1 MNKILLS
8 ITVSILL
15 LLVISCSQPEKK
27 TFTVHIE
34 IVGADIEMLT
44 FQQRKDGDWVKTDSV
59 MLTDGKA
66 SYTGAIDL
74 PEMYYVFLDGQR
86 NFIPLFLERGE
97 VFVSADVQS
106 LDKPVVI
113 GSASHTVYE
122 SFNESLALFDEK
134 AKTLSDQYRAARE
147 GGDEITMKKI
157 IDEYDL
163 LDDLKSESIKEF
175 ALKTNNSV
183 VAPFAMIT
191 YSYMFDLD
199 ALEAVSNALN
209 PFISS
214 SIYTV
219 ALNERI
225 RVLKSVAVG
234 QPFVDFTLNDPE
246 GNPVSLASVA
256 NGNYVLVDFW
266 ASWCVP
272 CRVENPNVVEAY
284 NSFHDKGFEVFGVS
298 FDKSHDK
305 WIQAVEDDKLTWTH
319 VSDLQFWSSTAGKLY
334 GVKSIPHSVLL
345 DREGIIIAKNLRGQ
359 ELQDKLAE
367 LLN

>member
-8 ITVSILL
+8 ISVTVLSLL
-15 LLVISCSQPEKK
+15 IISCSQPEKK

-34 IVGADIEMLT
+34 VAGTDNEMLT
-44 FQQRKDGDWVKTDSV
+44 FQQRKDGEWVKTDSV
-59 MLTDGKA
+59 ILTDGKA

-86 NFIPLFLERGE
+86 NYIPLFLEQGE
-97 VFVSADVQS
+97 IFISADVRS
-106 LDKPVVI
+106 LDKPAVI
-113 GSASHTVYE
+113 GSGSHTVYE
-122 SFNESLALFDEK
+122 SFQESLALLDEK

-147 GGDEITMKKI
+147 EGDEVTMKKI
-157 IDEYDL
+157 VDEFDL
-163 LDDLKSESIKEF
+163 LNDLKSESIKEF

-191 YSYMFDLD
+191 YSYMFELD
-199 ALEAVSNALN
+199 DFEEVSNALN

-219 ALNERI
+219 ALNDRI
-225 RVLKSVAVG
+225 SVLKSVAVG

-266 ASWCVP
+266 ASWCTP
-272 CRVENPNVVEAY
+272 CRAENPNVVEAY
-284 NSFHDKGFEVFGVS
+284 NNFRKKGFEVFGVS

-305 WIQAVEDDKLTWTH
+305 WIQAIEDDKLTWTH
-319 VSDLQFWSSTAGKLY
+319 VSDLQFWSSAAGKLY
-334 GVKSIPHSVLL
+334 GVKSIPHSVLI
-345 DREGIIIAKNLRGQ
+345 DREGTIIAKNLRGQ
-359 ELQDKLAE
+359 DLQDKLAD